1 MVLLFGPPG
10 AGKSVQGQLLEA
22 AHLWRWL
29 SVGQVLRD
37 LKDPEILAHMQTG
50 DLIDDKIV
58 QKALSETFK
67 QSGIETRLILDGF
80 PRTVE
85 QADWLL
91 KHLPQHGRSIRA
103 AIVLLVPHEEI
114 TNRLRLRARSDDK
127 DAVIRKRT
135 TQYYEE
141 IPPILE
147 YLQQNDVPVLKI
159 NGVGDV
165 KDIHKNIEEQLDRV
179 HHL

>member
-1 MVLLFGPPG
+1 M
-10 AGKSVQGQLLEA
+10 AA
-22 AHLWRWL
+22 AHRWRWL
-29 SVGQVLRD
+29 SIGQVLRD
-37 LKDPEILAHMQTG
+37 LKDAAILEKMQSG
-50 DLIDDKIV
+50 DLIEDKTV
-58 QKALSETFK
+58 YGALSETFK

-103 AIVLLVPHEEI
+103 AVVLLVPHEEI

-147 YLQQNDVPVLKI
+147 FLQQNDIPVLKV